1 MRSRVRA
8 LLAFTA
14 VLMLPAAAFA
24 SNHDTAEVVV
34 VHGVPGLEV
43 DILIDG
49 ATSDLTGVNYGD
61 TAVINVPAGSYVLG
75 VAPTGTTDPVLTA
88 NASVDAGA
96 SYSVVAHLDTNG
108 DPQLSV
114 FVNTN
119 SIAGIQPFH
128 AANFPPVSIIAG
140 GAIALDN
147 VANGD
152 TAHIAATGTVPG
164 VGIGVAG
171 STDAAISLGDVTVPD
186 DTVILAYAVGP
197 DAGNDLPDVLTVA
210 ISVASATTPST
221 VPAGDAG
228 LAASSTPYLL
238 IAAMIAGVALLA
250 APTVARRTR

>member
-1 MRSRVRA
+1 MRSRFRA
-8 LLAFTA
+8 LLALTA
-14 VLMLPAAAFA
+14 VLLLPSSALAA
-24 SNHDTAEVVV
+24 NHTTAEIVV

-49 ATSDLTGVNYGD
+49 ATSDLTEVNYGD
-61 TAVINVPAGSYVLG
+61 TAVINVPAGTYELG
-75 VAPTGTTDPVLTA
+75 VAATGTTDAILSATA
-88 NASVDAGA
+88 TVDAGA

-119 SIAGIQPFH
+119 TAAGIQPFH
-128 AANFPPVSIIAG
+128 AANFGPVSIIAG

-152 TAHIAATGTVPG
+152 TAHIAISGLVPG

-171 STDAAISLGDVTVPD
+171 STDAAISLGDVTVPED
-186 DTVILAYAVGP
+186 GVILAFAVGP
-197 DAGNDLPDVLTVA
+197 DAGNDLPDVFTVA
-210 ISVASATTPST
+210 ISVNDSGAPTS

-228 LAASSTPYLL
+228 LAASSAPYLL
-238 IAAMIAGVALLA
+238 IAALLGGVALLA
-250 APTVARRTR
+250 TPTVARRFR